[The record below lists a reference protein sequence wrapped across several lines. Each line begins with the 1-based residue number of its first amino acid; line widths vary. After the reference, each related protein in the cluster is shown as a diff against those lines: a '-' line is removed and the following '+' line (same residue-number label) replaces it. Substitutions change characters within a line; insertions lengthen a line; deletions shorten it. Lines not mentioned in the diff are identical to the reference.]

1 MDEAR
6 STRPFLFL
14 APDYI
19 VGGRGPD
26 DLLGGRGNDVIE
38 AADGREEWLDC
49 GSGNADRASVDQGI
63 KLATARS

>member
-1 MDEAR
+1 M
-6 STRPFLFL
+6 
-14 APDYI
+14 
-19 VGGRGPD
+19 
-26 DLLGGRGNDVIE
+26 LGGRGNDVIE